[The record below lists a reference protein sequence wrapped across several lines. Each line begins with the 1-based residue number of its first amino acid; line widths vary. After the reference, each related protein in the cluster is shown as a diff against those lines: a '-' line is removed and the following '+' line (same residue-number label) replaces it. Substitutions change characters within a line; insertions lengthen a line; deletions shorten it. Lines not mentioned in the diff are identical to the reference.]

1 MSQPL
6 TATELREARRKEYG
20 TYVALGPIDVHGV
33 RAFNEG
39 DPVPVAHVEQSAAG
53 CPSCETAGVADEPHV
68 ASHLVAKVTTKAGRE
83 AAGVTTPTENP
94 KG

>member
-6 TATELREARRKEYG
+6 TATELREAQRKEYG
-20 TYVALGPIDVHGV
+20 TYVALGPIDVHGT

-39 DPVPVAHVEQSAAG
+39 DPVPVGHVEQTAAG
-53 CPSCETAGVADEPHV
+53 CPTCELLGVADQPHV
-68 ASHLVAKVTTKAGRE
+68 SSGLVAKVTTKAGRE
-83 AAGVTTPTENP
+83 AAGVTTTE